1 MIKLNEYLGKLKN
14 PKILIIL
21 GLCGI
26 LLLFLS
32 SLSFDKNE
40 TEKDTLPE
48 ISPEEYQKSLEKDIK
63 KIVKGITGDKNATV
77 LITLDSGIYYEYAD
91 ITEDS
96 KADKTDNNTVTSSS
110 EQKQDYITVKNKD
123 GSEQALLVT
132 AKMPQIRGVAI
143 VCKGGDNQLIS
154 EKIKNSVTAALNI
167 TSKRV
172 SIAGGT

>member
-32 SLSFDKNE
+32 TLSFDKTE
-40 TEKDTLPE
+40 TEKDSLPE
-48 ISPEEYQKSLEKDIK
+48 ISPEEYKKNLEKDIE

-77 LITLDSGIYYEYAD
+77 IITLDSGIYYEYAD

-154 EKIKNSVTAALNI
+154 EKIENSVTAALNI
-167 TSKRV
+167 TSKRIY
-172 SIAGGT
+172 IAGGT